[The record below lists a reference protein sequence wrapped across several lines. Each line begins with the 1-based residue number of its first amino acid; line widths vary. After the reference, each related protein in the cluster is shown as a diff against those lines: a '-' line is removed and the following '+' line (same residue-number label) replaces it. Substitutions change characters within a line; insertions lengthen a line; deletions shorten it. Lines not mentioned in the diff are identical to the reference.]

1 MPALLTNATS
11 TGAAV
16 QWDGGIGAFS
26 AAGTFSGAT
35 VTLQW
40 LGPDGATYLDVGS
53 DTTLTAAGAGAFVL
67 PPCRIRAAV
76 SGGPPSGMYAAA
88 DKVR

>member
-1 MPALLTNATS
+1 MPQLLNNATA

-35 VTLQW
+35 ITLQW
-40 LGPDGATYLDVGS
+40 LGPDGTTYLTVGA
-53 DTTLTAAGAGAFVL
+53 DTTLTAAGAGGFVL
-67 PPCRIRAAV
+67 PPCKIRALV
-76 SGGPPSGMYAAA
+76 SGGPPSGMFAQA